1 MEEHRPYDRPID
13 MSMWRTSRRLLV
25 VVLALMPIGCS
36 SHSPLSTAPDNG
48 AVTPNTSGAASV
60 TSSPTVVTW
69 RRPSREA
76 VPAILAVDPV
86 LKDVIVIEDGRTR
99 PLHALD
105 AVPADEPADVFG
117 GIAVFGEHV
126 YFTVWS
132 GEPVVASIWKI
143 PFQGGRAAK
152 FADNAANPAIS
163 PDGQL
168 IAFGTPIHRL
178 VVREFATGR
187 ERVVDVGG
195 LGTIRWS
202 PDGRRIA
209 ITSWGEDAS
218 FVRLV
223 NVDATELRVGEQWGN
238 RALGSPVWLD
248 NETLLATDTSGGG
261 TNSPPFI
268 VDVPSLRTT
277 RLEGWPYF
285 SCLDVSRSSGRLL
298 GIVQQG
304 SSPGGLQISG
314 PEGQIETLPI
324 SVSYAQWAD

>member
-1 MEEHRPYDRPID
+1 
-13 MSMWRTSRRLLV
+13 LV
-25 VVLALMPIGCS
+25 VVLALVPIGCS
-36 SHSPLSTAPDNG
+36 SESPLSTAPDNG
-48 AVTPNTSGAASV
+48 AVTPSTTGAASV

-76 VPAILAVDPV
+76 VPAILAVDPAI
-86 LKDVIVIEDGRTR
+86 KDLIVIEDGQKR
-99 PLHALD
+99 PLNALD
-105 AVPADEPADVFG
+105 AVPTHESADVFG
-117 GIAVFGEHV
+117 GIEVSGEHV

-168 IAFGTPIHRL
+168 IAFGTGTPIHRL
-178 VVREFATGR
+178 VVRELATGR
-187 ERVVDVGG
+187 ERIADVGG
-195 LGTIRWS
+195 LGTMRWS

-223 NVDATELRVGEQWGN
+223 DVDATELHVGEQWGN

-248 NETLLATDTSGGG
+248 NETLLATDTNGGG
-261 TNSPPFI
+261 TNAPPFI

-304 SSPGGLQISG
+304 SSPGALQISG
-314 PEGQIETLPI
+314 PAGQIETLPM
-324 SVSYAQWAD
+324 SFSYAQWAD